1 MPSRNDSVPMMWD
14 TTARTH
20 HPGSGVA
27 ACQPL
32 SGNPSSS
39 ASMESH
45 SAKRPDSTSDLSS
58 VVMELVAMVGY

>member
-1 MPSRNDSVPMMWD
+1 MPCRNDSVPMMWD

-20 HPGSGVA
+20 HPGSGVI

-32 SGNPSSS
+32 SGNPSSC

-45 SAKRPDSTSDLSS
+45 TAKRPSSTLDLST
-58 VVMELVAMVGY
+58 VVMERVAMVG